1 MAFPCLMS
9 IQLSDHFTY
18 RKLSAFVMPTIAM
31 MVLTSVYTMVD
42 ALFISHY
49 VGDIALAA
57 VNFVFPVIMLLGG
70 LGFMFGTGGTAL
82 VAKTFGQGDKTQA
95 QRYFTQ
101 ITLLA
106 TLLGCAMA
114 GMGIL
119 FLPQVCLLL
128 GGTDTLIP
136 DAVLYGRV
144 MLAFLPCCILQ
155 CSFQSLLVAAEKPK
169 MAFWLSVA
177 GGVTNIALD
186 LLFIACLGW
195 GLAGAALATGLS
207 QAVAGLVPV
216 LYFSRP
222 NNSLLRFVRTR
233 LELRPMLQACSNGA
247 SELVTG
253 ISASFVGMLYN
264 YQLLQY
270 YGENGVAAYGVV
282 MYVAFLFSSI
292 IIGYDIG
299 SNPLFA
305 YNHGAENHTELRNL
319 FRKSLVLIS
328 GGGMILCVAAVSL
341 SYPLAYLFVG
351 YNGALTEL
359 AQYAFCVFSVYFVLH
374 GYNIFASGLFTA
386 LNNGLISALIAFS
399 RTFLFQSAAVI
410 LLPLLF
416 GATGIW
422 WSAAV
427 SEILALLVSVFFIL
441 RYRRQYGYL

>member
-1 MAFPCLMS
+1 MS

-18 RKLSAFVMPTIAM
+18 RKLAAFVLPTIAM

-49 VGDIALAA
+49 AGEIALAA

-82 VAKTFGQGDKTQA
+82 VAKTFGQGDSTRA
-95 QRYFTQ
+95 RRYFTQ

-106 TLLGCAMA
+106 ALIGCAMA
-114 GMGIL
+114 SLGIL
-119 FLPQVCLLL
+119 FLPEVCLLL
-128 GGTDTLIP
+128 GGTQDIIP
-136 DAVLYGRV
+136 DAVLYGRI
-144 MLAFLPCCILQ
+144 MLGFLPCCILQ
-155 CSFQSLLVAAEKPK
+155 CSFQALLVAAEKPK

-186 LLFIACLGW
+186 LLFVVVFDW
-195 GLAGAALATGLS
+195 GLAGAAWATGLS

-222 NNSLLRFVRTR
+222 NDSLLRFVRTG
-233 LELRPMLQACSNGA
+233 LDVRPMLQACSNGA

-253 ISASFVGMLYN
+253 VSASFVGMLYN

-282 MYVAFLFSSI
+282 MYVAFLFGSI
-292 IIGYDIG
+292 IFGYDMG

-305 YNHGAENHTELRNL
+305 YNHGAENHAELRNL
-319 FRKSLVLIS
+319 FRKSLALIT
-328 GGGMILCVAAVSL
+328 GGGGLLCVAALCL
-341 SYPLAYLFVG
+341 SYPMAYLFVG
-351 YNGALTEL
+351 YNAELTAL
-359 AQYAFCVFSVYFVLH
+359 AQYAFCVFAVYFALH

-386 LNNGLISALIAFS
+386 MNNGFISALIAFS
-399 RTFLFQSAAVI
+399 RTFLFQAAAVL

-416 GATGIW
+416 GAGGIW
-422 WSAAV
+422 WSAAAAEV
-427 SEILALLVSVFFIL
+427 LALFISVSLVL
-441 RYRRQYGYL
+441 RYRKRYGYL

>member
-1 MAFPCLMS
+1 MS

-18 RKLSAFVMPTIAM
+18 RKLAAFVLPTIAM

-49 VGDIALAA
+49 AGEIALAA

-82 VAKTFGQGDKTQA
+82 VAKTFGQGDGTQA
-95 QRYFTQ
+95 RRYFTQ

-106 TLLGCAMA
+106 ALIGCAMA
-114 GMGIL
+114 TLGIL
-119 FLPQVCLLL
+119 FLPEVCLLL
-128 GGTDTLIP
+128 GGTQDIIP
-136 DAVLYGRV
+136 DAVLYGRI
-144 MLAFLPCCILQ
+144 MLGFLPCCILQ
-155 CSFQSLLVAAEKPK
+155 CSFQALLVAAEKPK

-177 GGVTNIALD
+177 GGVTNIVLD
-186 LLFIACLGW
+186 LLFVVVFDW
-195 GLAGAALATGLS
+195 GLAGAAWATGLS

-222 NNSLLRFVRTR
+222 NDSLLRFVRTG
-233 LELRPMLQACSNGA
+233 LDVCPMLQACSNGA

-253 ISASFVGMLYN
+253 VSASFVGMLYN

-282 MYVAFLFSSI
+282 MYVAFLFGSI
-292 IIGYDIG
+292 IFGYDMG

-305 YNHGAENHTELRNL
+305 YNHGAENHAELRNL
-319 FRKSLVLIS
+319 FRKSLVLIT
-328 GGGMILCVAAVSL
+328 GGGGLLCVAALCL
-341 SYPLAYLFVG
+341 SYPMAYLFVG
-351 YNGALTEL
+351 YNAELTAL
-359 AQYAFCVFSVYFVLH
+359 AQYAFCVFAVYFALH

-386 LNNGLISALIAFS
+386 MNNGFISALIAFS
-399 RTFLFQSAAVI
+399 RTFLFQAAAVL

-416 GATGIW
+416 GAGGIW
-422 WSAAV
+422 WSAAAAEV
-427 SEILALLVSVFFIL
+427 LALFISVFLVL
-441 RYRRQYGYL
+441 RYRKRYGYL

>member
-1 MAFPCLMS
+1 MS

-18 RKLSAFVMPTIAM
+18 RKLAAFVLPTIAM

-49 VGDIALAA
+49 AGEIALAA

-82 VAKTFGQGDKTQA
+82 VAKTFGQGDSTQA
-95 QRYFTQ
+95 RRYFTQ

-106 TLLGCAMA
+106 ALIGCAMA
-114 GMGIL
+114 TLGIL
-119 FLPQVCLLL
+119 FLPEVCLLL
-128 GGTDTLIP
+128 GGTQDIIP
-136 DAVLYGRV
+136 DAVLYGRI
-144 MLAFLPCCILQ
+144 MLGFLPCCILQ
-155 CSFQSLLVAAEKPK
+155 CSFQALLVAAEKPK

-186 LLFIACLGW
+186 LLFVVVFDW
-195 GLAGAALATGLS
+195 GLAGAAWATGLS

-222 NNSLLRFVRTR
+222 NDSLLRFVRTG
-233 LELRPMLQACSNGA
+233 LDVRPMLQACSNGA

-253 ISASFVGMLYN
+253 VSASFVGMLYN

-282 MYVAFLFSSI
+282 MYVAFLFGSI
-292 IIGYDIG
+292 IFGYDMG

-305 YNHGAENHTELRNL
+305 YNHGAENHAELRNL
-319 FRKSLVLIS
+319 FCKSLVLIT
-328 GGGMILCVAAVSL
+328 GGGGLLCVAALCL
-341 SYPLAYLFVG
+341 SYPMAYLFVG
-351 YNGALTEL
+351 YNAELTAL
-359 AQYAFCVFSVYFVLH
+359 AQYAFCVFAVYFALH

-386 LNNGLISALIAFS
+386 MNNGFISALIAFS
-399 RTFLFQSAAVI
+399 RTFLFQAAAVL

-416 GATGIW
+416 GAGGIW
-422 WSAAV
+422 WSAAAAEV
-427 SEILALLVSVFFIL
+427 LALFISVFLVL
-441 RYRRQYGYL
+441 RYRKRYGYL

>member
-1 MAFPCLMS
+1 MN

-18 RKLSAFVMPTIAM
+18 RKLSAFVLPTIAM
-31 MVLTSVYTMVD
+31 MVLTSMYTMVD

-49 VGDIALAA
+49 AGEIALAA

-82 VAKTFGQGDKTQA
+82 VAKTFGQGDNQRA
-95 QRYFTQ
+95 RRYFTQ
-101 ITLLA
+101 ITILA
-106 TLLGCAMA
+106 ALLGAAMA
-114 GMGIL
+114 GIGIV
-119 FLPQVCLLL
+119 FLPQICLLL
-128 GGTDTLIP
+128 GGTDKLIP
-136 DAVLYGRV
+136 DAVLYGRI
-144 MLAFLPCCILQ
+144 MLSFLPCCILQ
-155 CSFQSLLVAAEKPK
+155 CSFQALVVAAEKPK

-186 LLFIACLGW
+186 LLFIVVFDW

-207 QAVAGLVPV
+207 QAVAGLFPV
-216 LYFSRP
+216 LYFFYP

-233 LELRPMLQACSNGA
+233 LEFRPMLQACCNGA
-247 SELVTG
+247 SELMTG

-282 MYVAFLFSSI
+282 MYVAFLFGSI
-292 IIGYDIG
+292 IFGYDMG

-305 YNHGAENHTELRNL
+305 FNHGAENHAELQNL
-319 FRKSLVLIS
+319 FRKSVVLIT
-328 GGGMILCVAAVSL
+328 GGGVFLAVAAISL
-341 SYPLAYLFVG
+341 SYPLAYVFVG
-351 YNGALTEL
+351 YSAELTEL
-359 AQYAFCVFSVYFVLH
+359 AQYAFCVFALYFALH

-386 LNNGLISALIAFS
+386 MNNGFISAVIAFS
-399 RTFLFQSAAVI
+399 RTFLFQSAAVL

-416 GATGIW
+416 GAAGIW

-427 SEILALLVSVFFIL
+427 AEVVTLFISILLIL
-441 RYRRQYGYL
+441 RYRRKYGYL

>member
-1 MAFPCLMS
+1 MS

-18 RKLSAFVMPTIAM
+18 RKLAAFVLPTIAM

-49 VGDIALAA
+49 AGEIALAA

-82 VAKTFGQGDKTQA
+82 VAKTFGQGDSTRA
-95 QRYFTQ
+95 RRYFTQ

-106 TLLGCAMA
+106 ALIGCAMA
-114 GMGIL
+114 TLGIL
-119 FLPQVCLLL
+119 FLPEVCLLL
-128 GGTDTLIP
+128 GGTQDIIP
-136 DAVLYGRV
+136 DAVLYGRI
-144 MLAFLPCCILQ
+144 MLGFLPCCILQ
-155 CSFQSLLVAAEKPK
+155 CSFQALLVAAEKPK

-177 GGVTNIALD
+177 GGVTNIVLD
-186 LLFIACLGW
+186 LLFVVVFDW
-195 GLAGAALATGLS
+195 GLAGAAWATGLS

-222 NNSLLRFVRTR
+222 NDSLLRFVRTG
-233 LELRPMLQACSNGA
+233 LDVRPMLQACSNGA

-253 ISASFVGMLYN
+253 VSASFVGMLYN

-282 MYVAFLFSSI
+282 MYVAFLFGSI
-292 IIGYDIG
+292 IFGYDMG

-305 YNHGAENHTELRNL
+305 YNHGAENHAELRNL
-319 FRKSLVLIS
+319 FRKSLVLIT
-328 GGGMILCVAAVSL
+328 GGGGLLCVAALCL
-341 SYPLAYLFVG
+341 SYPMAYLFVG
-351 YNGALTEL
+351 YNAELTAL
-359 AQYAFCVFSVYFVLH
+359 AQYAFCVFAVYFALH

-386 LNNGLISALIAFS
+386 MNNGFISALIAFS
-399 RTFLFQSAAVI
+399 RTFLFQAAAVL

-416 GATGIW
+416 GAGGIW
-422 WSAAV
+422 WSAAAAEV
-427 SEILALLVSVFFIL
+427 LALFISVFLVL
-441 RYRRQYGYL
+441 RYRKRYGYL

>member
-1 MAFPCLMS
+1 MS

-18 RKLSAFVMPTIAM
+18 RKLSAFVLPTIAM

-49 VGDIALAA
+49 VGEIALAA

-82 VAKTFGQGDKTQA
+82 VAKTFGQGDSSRA
-95 QRYFTQ
+95 RRYFTQ
-101 ITLLA
+101 IILLA
-106 TLLGCAMA
+106 SLVGCAMA

-119 FLPQVCLLL
+119 YLPQVCRLL
-128 GGTDTLIP
+128 GGTDALIP
-136 DAVLYGRV
+136 DAVIYGRI

-177 GGVTNIALD
+177 GGVTNIVLD
-186 LLFIACLGW
+186 LLFIVVLGW

-207 QAVAGLVPV
+207 QAMAGLIPV

-222 NNSLLRFVRTR
+222 NKSLLRFERTK
-233 LELRPMLQACSNGA
+233 LEFRPMLQACSNGA

-264 YQLLQY
+264 YRLLQY
-270 YGENGVAAYGVV
+270 YGEDGVAAYGVV
-282 MYVAFLFSSI
+282 MYVAFLFGSI
-292 IIGYDIG
+292 IFGYDMG

-305 YNHGAENHTELRNL
+305 YNHGAENHAELKNL
-319 FRKSLVLIS
+319 FRKSLVLLT
-328 GGGMILCVAAVSL
+328 GGGAILCVASVSL

-351 YNGALTEL
+351 YSADLTEL
-359 AQYAFCVFSVYFVLH
+359 ARYAFCVFSVYFALH
-374 GYNIFASGLFTA
+374 GYNIFAAGLFTA
-386 LNNGLISALIAFS
+386 MNNGFISAVIAFS
-399 RTFLFQSAAVI
+399 RTFLFQAAAVL

-416 GATGIW
+416 GADGIW
-422 WSAAV
+422 WSAAAAEVVTLFV
-427 SEILALLVSVFFIL
+427 STYLIL
-441 RYRRQYGYL
+441 RYRKRYGYL

>member
-1 MAFPCLMS
+1 MS

-18 RKLSAFVMPTIAM
+18 RKLSAFVLPTIAM

-49 VGDIALAA
+49 VGEIALAA

-82 VAKTFGQGDKTQA
+82 VAKTFGQGDSSRA
-95 QRYFTQ
+95 RRYFTQ
-101 ITLLA
+101 IILLA
-106 TLLGCAMA
+106 SLVGGAMA

-119 FLPQVCLLL
+119 YLPQVCRLL
-128 GGTDTLIP
+128 GGTDALIP
-136 DAVLYGRV
+136 DAVIYGRI

-177 GGVTNIALD
+177 GGVTNIVLD
-186 LLFIACLGW
+186 LLFIVVLGW

-207 QAVAGLVPV
+207 QAMAGLIPV

-222 NNSLLRFVRTR
+222 NKSLLRFERTK
-233 LELRPMLQACSNGA
+233 LEFRPMLQACSNGA

-264 YQLLQY
+264 YRLLQY
-270 YGENGVAAYGVV
+270 YGEDGVAAYGVV
-282 MYVAFLFSSI
+282 MYVAFLFGSI
-292 IIGYDIG
+292 IFGYDMG

-305 YNHGAENHTELRNL
+305 YNHGAENHAELQNL
-319 FRKSLVLIS
+319 FRKSLVLLT
-328 GGGMILCVAAVSL
+328 GGGGILCVASVSL

-351 YNGALTEL
+351 YSAALTEL
-359 AQYAFCVFSVYFVLH
+359 ARYAFCVFSVYFALH

-386 LNNGLISALIAFS
+386 MNNGFISAVIAFS
-399 RTFLFQSAAVI
+399 RTFLFQAAAVL

-416 GATGIW
+416 GADGIW
-422 WSAAV
+422 WSAAAAEVVTLFV
-427 SEILALLVSVFFIL
+427 STYLIL
-441 RYRRQYGYL
+441 RYRKRYGYL

>member
-1 MAFPCLMS
+1 MS

-18 RKLSAFVMPTIAM
+18 RKLAAFVLPTIAM

-49 VGDIALAA
+49 AGEIALAA

-82 VAKTFGQGDKTQA
+82 VAKTFGQGDSTQA
-95 QRYFTQ
+95 RRYFTQ

-106 TLLGCAMA
+106 ALIGCAMA
-114 GMGIL
+114 SLGIL
-119 FLPQVCLLL
+119 FLPEVCLLL
-128 GGTDTLIP
+128 GGTQDIIP
-136 DAVLYGRV
+136 DAVLYGRI
-144 MLAFLPCCILQ
+144 MLGFLPCCILQ
-155 CSFQSLLVAAEKPK
+155 CSFQALLVAAEKPK

-186 LLFIACLGW
+186 LLFVVVFDW
-195 GLAGAALATGLS
+195 GLAGAAWATGLS

-222 NNSLLRFVRTR
+222 NDSLLRFVRTG
-233 LELRPMLQACSNGA
+233 LDVRPMLQACSNGA

-253 ISASFVGMLYN
+253 VSASFVGMLYN

-282 MYVAFLFSSI
+282 MYVAFLFGSI
-292 IIGYDIG
+292 IFGYDMG

-305 YNHGAENHTELRNL
+305 YNHGAENHAELRNL
-319 FRKSLVLIS
+319 FRKSLVLIT
-328 GGGMILCVAAVSL
+328 GGGGLLCVAALCL
-341 SYPLAYLFVG
+341 SYPMAYLFVG
-351 YNGALTEL
+351 YNAELTAL
-359 AQYAFCVFSVYFVLH
+359 AQYAFCVFAVYFALH

-386 LNNGLISALIAFS
+386 MNNGFISALIAFS
-399 RTFLFQSAAVI
+399 RTFLFQAAAVL

-416 GATGIW
+416 GAGGIW
-422 WSAAV
+422 WSAAAAEV
-427 SEILALLVSVFFIL
+427 LALFISVFLVL
-441 RYRRQYGYL
+441 RYRKRYGYL

>member
-1 MAFPCLMS
+1 MS

-18 RKLSAFVMPTIAM
+18 RKLAAFVLPTIAM

-49 VGDIALAA
+49 AGEIALAA

-70 LGFMFGTGGTAL
+70 LGFTFGTGGTAL
-82 VAKTFGQGDKTQA
+82 VAKTFGQGDSTQA
-95 QRYFTQ
+95 RRYFTQ

-106 TLLGCAMA
+106 ALIGCAMA
-114 GMGIL
+114 TLGIL
-119 FLPQVCLLL
+119 FLPEVCLLL
-128 GGTDTLIP
+128 GGTQDIIP
-136 DAVLYGRV
+136 DAVLYGRI
-144 MLAFLPCCILQ
+144 MLGFLPCCILQ

-186 LLFIACLGW
+186 LLFVVVFDW
-195 GLAGAALATGLS
+195 GLAGAAWATGLS

-222 NNSLLRFVRTR
+222 NDSLLRFVRTG
-233 LELRPMLQACSNGA
+233 LDVRPMLQACSNGA

-253 ISASFVGMLYN
+253 VSASFVGMLYN

-282 MYVAFLFSSI
+282 MYVAFLFGSI
-292 IIGYDIG
+292 IFGYDMG

-305 YNHGAENHTELRNL
+305 YNHGAENHAELRNL
-319 FRKSLVLIS
+319 FRKSLVLIT
-328 GGGMILCVAAVSL
+328 GGGGLLCVAALCL
-341 SYPLAYLFVG
+341 SYPMAYLFVG
-351 YNGALTEL
+351 YNAELTAL
-359 AQYAFCVFSVYFVLH
+359 AQYAFCVFAVYFALH

-386 LNNGLISALIAFS
+386 MNNGFISALIAFS
-399 RTFLFQSAAVI
+399 RTFLFQAAAVL

-416 GATGIW
+416 GAGGIW
-422 WSAAV
+422 WSAAAAEV
-427 SEILALLVSVFFIL
+427 LALFISVFLVL
-441 RYRRQYGYL
+441 RYRKRYGYL

>member
-1 MAFPCLMS
+1 MS

-18 RKLSAFVMPTIAM
+18 RKLSAFVLPTIAM

-82 VAKTFGQGDKTQA
+82 VAKTFGEGDRTRA
-95 QRYFTQ
+95 REYFTQ
-101 ITLLA
+101 ITILA
-106 TLLGCAMA
+106 ALLGCTMA
-114 GMGIL
+114 GLGIL
-119 FLPQVCLLL
+119 FLPQVCQLL
-128 GGTDTLIP
+128 GGTDMLIP
-136 DAVLYGRV
+136 DAVLYGRI

-155 CSFQSLLVAAEKPK
+155 CSFQSLLVAAEKPN

-177 GGVTNIALD
+177 GGGANIALD
-186 LLFIACLGW
+186 VLFIVVLEW

-207 QAVAGLVPV
+207 QAVAGLIPV
-216 LYFSRP
+216 LYFSRR
-222 NNSLLRFVRTR
+222 NNSLLRFVRTQM
-233 LELRPMLQACSNGA
+233 EIRPMMQACSNGA

-292 IIGYDIG
+292 IFGYDMG

-305 YNHGAENHTELRNL
+305 YNHGANNHAELQNL

-328 GGGMILCVAAVSL
+328 GGGLVLCIAAISC

-351 YNGALTEL
+351 YNATLTEL
-359 AQYAFCVFSVYFVLH
+359 AQYAFCVFSVYFALH

-386 LNNGLISALIAFS
+386 MNNGFISAVIAFS
-399 RTFLFQSAAVI
+399 RTFLFQSAAVL
-410 LLPLLF
+410 LLPLVF
-416 GATGIW
+416 GAGGIW
-422 WSAAV
+422 WSAAIA
-427 SEILALLVSVFFIL
+427 EMMALFISVVLVL
-441 RYRRQYGYL
+441 RYRRQYGYV

>member
-1 MAFPCLMS
+1 MS

-18 RKLSAFVMPTIAM
+18 RKLAAFVLPTIAM

-49 VGDIALAA
+49 AGEIALAA

-82 VAKTFGQGDKTQA
+82 VAKTFGQGDSTQA
-95 QRYFTQ
+95 RCYFTQ

-106 TLLGCAMA
+106 ALIGCAMA
-114 GMGIL
+114 TLGIL
-119 FLPQVCLLL
+119 FLPEVCLLL
-128 GGTDTLIP
+128 GGTQDIIP
-136 DAVLYGRV
+136 DAVLYGRI
-144 MLAFLPCCILQ
+144 MLGFLPCCILQ

-186 LLFIACLGW
+186 LLFVAVFDW
-195 GLAGAALATGLS
+195 GLAGAAWATGLS

-222 NNSLLRFVRTR
+222 NDSLLRFVRTG
-233 LELRPMLQACSNGA
+233 LDVRPMLQACSNGA

-253 ISASFVGMLYN
+253 VSASFVGMLYN

-282 MYVAFLFSSI
+282 MYVAFLFGSI
-292 IIGYDIG
+292 IFGYDMG

-305 YNHGAENHTELRNL
+305 YNHGAENHAELRNL
-319 FRKSLVLIS
+319 FRKSLVLIT
-328 GGGMILCVAAVSL
+328 GGGGLLCVAALCL
-341 SYPLAYLFVG
+341 SYPMAYLFVG
-351 YNGALTEL
+351 YNAELTAL
-359 AQYAFCVFSVYFVLH
+359 AQYAFCVFAVYFALH

-386 LNNGLISALIAFS
+386 MNNGFISALIAFS
-399 RTFLFQSAAVI
+399 RTFLFQAAAVL

-416 GATGIW
+416 GAGGIW
-422 WSAAV
+422 WSAAAAEV
-427 SEILALLVSVFFIL
+427 LALFISVFLVL
-441 RYRRQYGYL
+441 RYRKRYGYL

>member
-1 MAFPCLMS
+1 MS

-18 RKLSAFVMPTIAM
+18 RKLAAFVLPTIAM

-49 VGDIALAA
+49 AGEIALAA
-57 VNFVFPVIMLLGG
+57 VNFVFPIIMLLGG

-82 VAKTFGQGDKTQA
+82 VAKTFGQGDSTQA
-95 QRYFTQ
+95 RRYFTQ

-106 TLLGCAMA
+106 ALIGCAMA
-114 GMGIL
+114 TLGIL
-119 FLPQVCLLL
+119 FLPEVCLLL
-128 GGTDTLIP
+128 GGTQDIIP
-136 DAVLYGRV
+136 DAVLYGRI
-144 MLAFLPCCILQ
+144 MLGFLPCCILQ
-155 CSFQSLLVAAEKPK
+155 CSFQALLVAAEKPK

-186 LLFIACLGW
+186 LLFIVVFDW
-195 GLAGAALATGLS
+195 GLAGAAWATGLS

-222 NNSLLRFVRTR
+222 NDSLLRFVRTG
-233 LELRPMLQACSNGA
+233 LDVRPMLQACSNGA

-253 ISASFVGMLYN
+253 VSASFVGMLYN

-282 MYVAFLFSSI
+282 MYVAFLFGSI
-292 IIGYDIG
+292 IFGYDMG

-305 YNHGAENHTELRNL
+305 YNHGAENHAELRNL
-319 FRKSLVLIS
+319 FRKSLVLIT
-328 GGGMILCVAAVSL
+328 GGGGLLCVAALCL
-341 SYPLAYLFVG
+341 SYPMAYLFVG
-351 YNGALTEL
+351 YNAELTAL
-359 AQYAFCVFSVYFVLH
+359 AQYAFCVFAVYFALH

-386 LNNGLISALIAFS
+386 MNNGFISALIAFS
-399 RTFLFQSAAVI
+399 RTFLFQAAAVL

-416 GATGIW
+416 GAGGIW
-422 WSAAV
+422 WSAAAAEV
-427 SEILALLVSVFFIL
+427 LALFISVFLVL
-441 RYRRQYGYL
+441 RYRKRYGYL

>member
-1 MAFPCLMS
+1 MS

-18 RKLSAFVMPTIAM
+18 RKLAAFVLPTIAM

-49 VGDIALAA
+49 AGEIALAA

-82 VAKTFGQGDKTQA
+82 VAKTFGQGDSTQA
-95 QRYFTQ
+95 RRYFTQ

-106 TLLGCAMA
+106 ALIGCAMA
-114 GMGIL
+114 TLGIL
-119 FLPQVCLLL
+119 FLPEVCLLL
-128 GGTDTLIP
+128 GGTQDIIP
-136 DAVLYGRV
+136 DAVLYGRI
-144 MLAFLPCCILQ
+144 MLGFLPCCILQ
-155 CSFQSLLVAAEKPK
+155 CSFQALLVAAEKPK

-186 LLFIACLGW
+186 LLFVVVFDW
-195 GLAGAALATGLS
+195 GLAGAAWATGLS

-222 NNSLLRFVRTR
+222 NDSLLRFVRTG
-233 LELRPMLQACSNGA
+233 LDVRPMLQACSNGA

-253 ISASFVGMLYN
+253 VSASFVGMLYN

-282 MYVAFLFSSI
+282 MYVAFLFGSI
-292 IIGYDIG
+292 IFGYDMG

-305 YNHGAENHTELRNL
+305 YNHGAENHAELRNL
-319 FRKSLVLIS
+319 FRKSLVLIT
-328 GGGMILCVAAVSL
+328 GGGGLLCVAALCL
-341 SYPLAYLFVG
+341 SYPMAYLFVG
-351 YNGALTEL
+351 YNAELTAL
-359 AQYAFCVFSVYFVLH
+359 AQYAFCVFAVYFALH

-386 LNNGLISALIAFS
+386 MNNGFISALIAFS
-399 RTFLFQSAAVI
+399 RTFLFQAAAVL

-416 GATGIW
+416 GAGGIW
-422 WSAAV
+422 WSAAAAEV
-427 SEILALLVSVFFIL
+427 LALFISVVLVL
-441 RYRRQYGYL
+441 RYRKRYGYL

>member
-1 MAFPCLMS
+1 MS

-18 RKLSAFVMPTIAM
+18 RKLAAFVLPTIAM

-49 VGDIALAA
+49 AGEIALAA

-82 VAKTFGQGDKTQA
+82 VAKTFGQGDSTQA
-95 QRYFTQ
+95 RRYFTQ

-106 TLLGCAMA
+106 ALIGCAMA
-114 GMGIL
+114 TLGIL
-119 FLPQVCLLL
+119 FLPEVCLLL
-128 GGTDTLIP
+128 GGTQDIIP
-136 DAVLYGRV
+136 DAVLYGRI
-144 MLAFLPCCILQ
+144 MLGFLPCCILQ

-186 LLFIACLGW
+186 LLFVVVFDW
-195 GLAGAALATGLS
+195 GLAGAAWATGLS

-222 NNSLLRFVRTR
+222 NDSLLRFVCTG
-233 LELRPMLQACSNGA
+233 LDVRPMLQACSNGA

-253 ISASFVGMLYN
+253 VSASFVGMLYN

-282 MYVAFLFSSI
+282 MYVAFLFGSI
-292 IIGYDIG
+292 IFGYDMG

-305 YNHGAENHTELRNL
+305 YNHGAENHAELRNL
-319 FRKSLVLIS
+319 FCKSLVLIT
-328 GGGMILCVAAVSL
+328 GGGGLLCVAALCL
-341 SYPLAYLFVG
+341 SYPMAYLFVG
-351 YNGALTEL
+351 YNAELTAL
-359 AQYAFCVFSVYFVLH
+359 AQYAFCVFAVYFALH

-386 LNNGLISALIAFS
+386 MNNGFISALIAFS
-399 RTFLFQSAAVI
+399 RTFLFQAAAVL

-416 GATGIW
+416 GAGGIW
-422 WSAAV
+422 WSAAAAEV
-427 SEILALLVSVFFIL
+427 LALFISVFLVL
-441 RYRRQYGYL
+441 RYRKRYGYL

>member
-1 MAFPCLMS
+1 MS

-18 RKLSAFVMPTIAM
+18 RKLAAFVLPTIAM

-49 VGDIALAA
+49 AGEIALAA

-82 VAKTFGQGDKTQA
+82 VAKTFGQGDGTQA
-95 QRYFTQ
+95 RRYFTQ

-106 TLLGCAMA
+106 ALIGCAMA
-114 GMGIL
+114 TLGIL
-119 FLPQVCLLL
+119 FLPEVCLLL
-128 GGTDTLIP
+128 GGTQDIIP
-136 DAVLYGRV
+136 DAVLYGRI
-144 MLAFLPCCILQ
+144 MLGFLPYCILQ
-155 CSFQSLLVAAEKPK
+155 CSFQALLVAAEKPK

-186 LLFIACLGW
+186 LLFVVVFDW
-195 GLAGAALATGLS
+195 GLAGAAWATGLS

-222 NNSLLRFVRTR
+222 NDSLLRFVRTG
-233 LELRPMLQACSNGA
+233 LDVRPMLQACSNGA

-253 ISASFVGMLYN
+253 VSASFVGMLYN

-282 MYVAFLFSSI
+282 MYVAFLFGSI
-292 IIGYDIG
+292 IFGYDMG

-305 YNHGAENHTELRNL
+305 YNHGAENHAELRNL
-319 FRKSLVLIS
+319 FRKSLVLITV
-328 GGGMILCVAAVSL
+328 GGGLLCVAALCL
-341 SYPLAYLFVG
+341 SYPMAYLFVG
-351 YNGALTEL
+351 YNAELTAL
-359 AQYAFCVFSVYFVLH
+359 AQYAFCVFAVYFALH

-386 LNNGLISALIAFS
+386 MNNGFISALIAFS
-399 RTFLFQSAAVI
+399 RTFLFQAAAVL

-416 GATGIW
+416 GAGGIW
-422 WSAAV
+422 WSAAAAEV
-427 SEILALLVSVFFIL
+427 LALFISVFLVL
-441 RYRRQYGYL
+441 RYRKRYGYL

>member
-1 MAFPCLMS
+1 MS

-18 RKLSAFVMPTIAM
+18 RKLAAFVLPTIAM

-49 VGDIALAA
+49 AGEIALAA

-82 VAKTFGQGDKTQA
+82 VAKTFGQGDSTQA
-95 QRYFTQ
+95 RRYFTQ

-106 TLLGCAMA
+106 ALIGCAMA
-114 GMGIL
+114 TLGIL
-119 FLPQVCLLL
+119 FLPEVCLLL
-128 GGTDTLIP
+128 GGTQDIIP
-136 DAVLYGRV
+136 DAVLYGRI
-144 MLAFLPCCILQ
+144 MLGFLPCCILQ
-155 CSFQSLLVAAEKPK
+155 CSFQALLVAAEKPK

-186 LLFIACLGW
+186 LLFVVVFDW
-195 GLAGAALATGLS
+195 GLAGAAWATGLS

-222 NNSLLRFVRTR
+222 NDSLLRFVRTG
-233 LELRPMLQACSNGA
+233 LDVRPMLQACSNGA

-253 ISASFVGMLYN
+253 VSASFVGMLYN

-282 MYVAFLFSSI
+282 MYVAFLFGSI
-292 IIGYDIG
+292 IFGYDMG

-305 YNHGAENHTELRNL
+305 YNHGAENHAELRNL
-319 FRKSLVLIS
+319 FRKSLVLIT
-328 GGGMILCVAAVSL
+328 GGGGLLCVAALCL
-341 SYPLAYLFVG
+341 SYPMAYLFVG
-351 YNGALTEL
+351 YNAELTAL
-359 AQYAFCVFSVYFVLH
+359 AQYAFCVFAVYFALH

-386 LNNGLISALIAFS
+386 MNNGFISALIAFS
-399 RTFLFQSAAVI
+399 RTFLFQAAAVL

-416 GATGIW
+416 GAGGIW
-422 WSAAV
+422 WSAAAA
-427 SEILALLVSVFFIL
+427 EILALFISVYLVL
-441 RYRRQYGYL
+441 RYRKRYGYL

>member
-1 MAFPCLMS
+1 MS

-18 RKLSAFVMPTIAM
+18 RKLTAFVLPTIAM

-49 VGDIALAA
+49 AGEIALAA

-82 VAKTFGQGDKTQA
+82 VAKTFGQGDSTQA
-95 QRYFTQ
+95 RRYFTQ

-106 TLLGCAMA
+106 ALIGCAMA
-114 GMGIL
+114 TLGIL
-119 FLPQVCLLL
+119 FLPEVCLLL
-128 GGTDTLIP
+128 GGTQDIIP
-136 DAVLYGRV
+136 DAVLYGRI
-144 MLAFLPCCILQ
+144 MLGFLPCCILQ
-155 CSFQSLLVAAEKPK
+155 CSFQALLVAAEKPK

-186 LLFIACLGW
+186 LLFVVVFDW
-195 GLAGAALATGLS
+195 GLAGAAWATGLS
-207 QAVAGLVPV
+207 QVVAGLVPV

-222 NNSLLRFVRTR
+222 NDSLLRFVRTG
-233 LELRPMLQACSNGA
+233 LDVRPMLQACSNGA

-253 ISASFVGMLYN
+253 VSASFVGMLYN

-282 MYVAFLFSSI
+282 MYVAFLFGSI
-292 IIGYDIG
+292 IFGYDMG

-305 YNHGAENHTELRNL
+305 YNHGAENHAELRNL
-319 FRKSLVLIS
+319 FRKSLVLIT
-328 GGGMILCVAAVSL
+328 GGGGLLCVAALCL
-341 SYPLAYLFVG
+341 SYPMAYLFVG
-351 YNGALTEL
+351 YNAELTAL
-359 AQYAFCVFSVYFVLH
+359 AQYAFCVFAVYFALH

-386 LNNGLISALIAFS
+386 MNNGFISALIAFS
-399 RTFLFQSAAVI
+399 RTFLFQAAAVL

-416 GATGIW
+416 GAGGIW
-422 WSAAV
+422 WSAAAAEV
-427 SEILALLVSVFFIL
+427 LALFISVFLVL
-441 RYRRQYGYL
+441 RYRKRYGYI

>member
-1 MAFPCLMS
+1 MS

-18 RKLSAFVMPTIAM
+18 RKLSAFVLPTIAM

-49 VGDIALAA
+49 VGEIALAA

-82 VAKTFGQGDKTQA
+82 VAKTFGQGDSPRAK
-95 QRYFTQ
+95 RYFTQ
-101 ITLLA
+101 IILLA
-106 TLLGCAMA
+106 WLMGCAMA
-114 GMGIL
+114 GPGIV
-119 FLPQVCLLL
+119 FLPEVCHIL
-128 GGTDTLIP
+128 GGTDELIP
-136 DAVLYGRV
+136 DAVLYGRI
-144 MLAFLPCCILQ
+144 MLGFLPCCILQ
-155 CSFQSLLVAAEKPK
+155 CSFQALVVAAEKPK

-177 GGVTNIALD
+177 GGVTNIVLD
-186 LLFIACLGW
+186 FLFIGVFGW

-216 LYFSRP
+216 VYFCLP
-222 NNSLLRFVRTR
+222 NNSLLRFARTK
-233 LELRPMLQACSNGA
+233 LEFRPMIQACSNGA

-253 ISASFVGMLYN
+253 ISAAFIGMLYN

-270 YGENGVAAYGVV
+270 YGEHGVAAYGVV

-292 IIGYDIG
+292 IFGYDMG

-305 YNHGAENHTELRNL
+305 YNHGAENHAELQNL

-328 GGGMILCVAAVSL
+328 GGGFILCVAAITL

-351 YNGALTEL
+351 YNTALTKL
-359 AQYAFCVFSVYFVLH
+359 AQYAFCVFSVYFLLH

-386 LNNGLISALIAFS
+386 MNNGFISAVIAFS
-399 RTFLFQSAAVI
+399 RTFLFQAAAVL

-416 GATGIW
+416 GADGVW

-427 SEILALLVSVFFIL
+427 SEVMALVVSIVLVL
-441 RYRRQYGYL
+441 RYRKQYGYL

>member
-1 MAFPCLMS
+1 MSS
-9 IQLSDHFTY
+9 IQ
-18 RKLSAFVMPTIAM
+18 
-31 MVLTSVYTMVD
+31 
-42 ALFISHY
+42 
-49 VGDIALAA
+49 
-57 VNFVFPVIMLLGG
+57 
-70 LGFMFGTGGTAL
+70 
-82 VAKTFGQGDKTQA
+82 
-95 QRYFTQ
+95 YFH
-101 ITLLA
+101 
-106 TLLGCAMA
+106 
-114 GMGIL
+114 
-119 FLPQVCLLL
+119 
-128 GGTDTLIP
+128 
-136 DAVLYGRV
+136 
-144 MLAFLPCCILQ
+144 LQ
-155 CSFQSLLVAAEKPK
+155 YNLQ
-169 MAFWLSVA
+169 
-177 GGVTNIALD
+177 
-186 LLFIACLGW
+186 
-195 GLAGAALATGLS
+195 
-207 QAVAGLVPV
+207 
-216 LYFSRP
+216 
-222 NNSLLRFVRTR
+222 LLR
-233 LELRPMLQACSNGA
+233 LA
-247 SELVTG
+247 
-253 ISASFVGMLYN
+253 
-264 YQLLQY
+264 
-270 YGENGVAAYGVV
+270 GENGVAAYGVV

-351 YNGALTEL
+351 YNAALTEL

-427 SEILALLVSVFFIL
+427 SEILALLVSAFFIL

>member
-1 MAFPCLMS
+1 MS

-18 RKLSAFVMPTIAM
+18 RKLAAFVLPTIAM

-49 VGDIALAA
+49 AGEIALAA

-82 VAKTFGQGDKTQA
+82 VAKTFGQGDGTQA
-95 QRYFTQ
+95 RRYFTQ

-106 TLLGCAMA
+106 ALIGGAMA
-114 GMGIL
+114 TLGIL
-119 FLPQVCLLL
+119 FLPEVCLLL
-128 GGTDTLIP
+128 GGTQDIIP
-136 DAVLYGRV
+136 DAVLYGRI
-144 MLAFLPCCILQ
+144 MLGFLPCCILQ
-155 CSFQSLLVAAEKPK
+155 CSFQALLVAAEKPK

-186 LLFIACLGW
+186 LLFVVVFDW
-195 GLAGAALATGLS
+195 GLAGAAWATGLS

-222 NNSLLRFVRTR
+222 NDSLLRFVRTG
-233 LELRPMLQACSNGA
+233 LDVRPMLQACSNGA

-253 ISASFVGMLYN
+253 VSASFVGMLYN

-282 MYVAFLFSSI
+282 MYVAFLFGSI
-292 IIGYDIG
+292 IFGYDMG

-305 YNHGAENHTELRNL
+305 YNHGAENHAELRNL
-319 FRKSLVLIS
+319 FRKSLVLIT
-328 GGGMILCVAAVSL
+328 GGGGLLCVAALCL
-341 SYPLAYLFVG
+341 SYPMAYLFVG
-351 YNGALTEL
+351 YNAELTAL
-359 AQYAFCVFSVYFVLH
+359 AQYAFCVFAVYFALH

-386 LNNGLISALIAFS
+386 MNNGFISALIAFS
-399 RTFLFQSAAVI
+399 RTFLFQAAAVL

-416 GATGIW
+416 GAGGIW
-422 WSAAV
+422 WSAAAAEV
-427 SEILALLVSVFFIL
+427 LALFISVFLVL
-441 RYRRQYGYL
+441 RYRKRYGYL

>member
-1 MAFPCLMS
+1 MS

-18 RKLSAFVMPTIAM
+18 RKLAAFVLPTIAM

-49 VGDIALAA
+49 AGEIALAA

-82 VAKTFGQGDKTQA
+82 VAKTFGQGDSTQA
-95 QRYFTQ
+95 RRYFTQ

-106 TLLGCAMA
+106 ALIGCAMA
-114 GMGIL
+114 TLGIL
-119 FLPQVCLLL
+119 FLPEVCLLL
-128 GGTDTLIP
+128 GGTQDIIP
-136 DAVLYGRV
+136 DAVLYGRI
-144 MLAFLPCCILQ
+144 MLGFLPCCILQ
-155 CSFQSLLVAAEKPK
+155 CSFQALLVAAEKPK

-186 LLFIACLGW
+186 LLFIVVFDW
-195 GLAGAALATGLS
+195 GLAGAAWATGLS

-222 NNSLLRFVRTR
+222 NDSLLRFVRTG
-233 LELRPMLQACSNGA
+233 LDVRPMLQACSNGA

-253 ISASFVGMLYN
+253 VSASFVGMLYN

-282 MYVAFLFSSI
+282 MYVAFLFGSI
-292 IIGYDIG
+292 IFGYDMG

-305 YNHGAENHTELRNL
+305 YNHGAENHAELRNL
-319 FRKSLVLIS
+319 FRKSLVLIT
-328 GGGMILCVAAVSL
+328 GGGGLLCVAALGL
-341 SYPLAYLFVG
+341 SYPMAYLFVG
-351 YNGALTEL
+351 YNAELTAL
-359 AQYAFCVFSVYFVLH
+359 AQYAFCVFAVYFALH

-386 LNNGLISALIAFS
+386 MNNGFISALIAFS
-399 RTFLFQSAAVI
+399 RTFLFQAAAVL

-416 GATGIW
+416 GAGGIW
-422 WSAAV
+422 WSAAAA
-427 SEILALLVSVFFIL
+427 EILALFISVYLVL
-441 RYRRQYGYL
+441 RYRKRYGYL

>member
-1 MAFPCLMS
+1 MS

-18 RKLSAFVMPTIAM
+18 RKLAAFVLPTIAM

-49 VGDIALAA
+49 AGEIALAA

-82 VAKTFGQGDKTQA
+82 VAKTFGQGDSTQA
-95 QRYFTQ
+95 RRYFTQ

-106 TLLGCAMA
+106 ALIGCAMA
-114 GMGIL
+114 TLGIL
-119 FLPQVCLLL
+119 FLPEVCLLL
-128 GGTDTLIP
+128 GGTQDIIP
-136 DAVLYGRV
+136 DAVLYGRI
-144 MLAFLPCCILQ
+144 MLGFLPCCILQ
-155 CSFQSLLVAAEKPK
+155 CSFQALLVAAEKPK

-186 LLFIACLGW
+186 LLFVVVFDW
-195 GLAGAALATGLS
+195 GLAGAAWATGLS

-222 NNSLLRFVRTR
+222 NDSLLRFVRTG
-233 LELRPMLQACSNGA
+233 LDVRPMLQACSNGA

-253 ISASFVGMLYN
+253 VSASFVGMLYN

-282 MYVAFLFSSI
+282 MYVAFLFGSI
-292 IIGYDIG
+292 IFGYDMG

-305 YNHGAENHTELRNL
+305 YNHGAENHAELRNL
-319 FRKSLVLIS
+319 FCKSLVLIT
-328 GGGMILCVAAVSL
+328 GGGGLLCVAALCL
-341 SYPLAYLFVG
+341 SYPMAYLFVG
-351 YNGALTEL
+351 YNAELTAL
-359 AQYAFCVFSVYFVLH
+359 AQYAFCVFAVYFALH

-386 LNNGLISALIAFS
+386 MNNGFISALIAFS
-399 RTFLFQSAAVI
+399 RTFLFQAAAVL

-416 GATGIW
+416 GAGGIW

-427 SEILALLVSVFFIL
+427 AEVCALIFAVYFVL
-441 RYRRQYGYL
+441 RYRRRYGYM

>member
-1 MAFPCLMS
+1 MS

-18 RKLSAFVMPTIAM
+18 GKLSSFVLPTIAM

-49 VGDIALAA
+49 VGEIALAA

-82 VAKTFGQGDKTQA
+82 VAKTFGQGDSSRA
-95 QRYFTQ
+95 RRYFTQ
-101 ITLLA
+101 IILLA
-106 TLLGCAMA
+106 SLVGCAMA
-114 GMGIL
+114 GIGIL
-119 FLPQVCLLL
+119 YLPQVCLLL
-128 GGTDTLIP
+128 GGTEALIP
-136 DAVLYGRV
+136 DAVLYGRI

-177 GGVTNIALD
+177 GGVTNIVLD
-186 LLFIACLGW
+186 LLFIVVLGW

-207 QAVAGLVPV
+207 QAMAGLIPV

-222 NNSLLRFVRTR
+222 NKSLLRFERTK
-233 LELRPMLQACSNGA
+233 LEFRPMLQACSNGA

-264 YQLLQY
+264 YRLLQY
-270 YGENGVAAYGVV
+270 YGEDGVAAYGVV
-282 MYVAFLFSSI
+282 MYVAFLFGSI
-292 IIGYDIG
+292 IFGYDMG

-305 YNHGAENHTELRNL
+305 YNHGAENHAELQNL
-319 FRKSLVLIS
+319 FRKSLVLLT
-328 GGGMILCVAAVSL
+328 GGGAILCVASVSL

-351 YNGALTEL
+351 YSADLTEL
-359 AQYAFCVFSVYFVLH
+359 ARYAFCVFSVYFALH

-386 LNNGLISALIAFS
+386 MNNGFISAIIAFS
-399 RTFLFQSAAVI
+399 RTFLFQATAVL

-416 GATGIW
+416 GAEGIW
-422 WSAAV
+422 WSAATAEVVTLFV
-427 SEILALLVSVFFIL
+427 STYLIL
-441 RYRRQYGYL
+441 RYRKRYGYL

>member
-1 MAFPCLMS
+1 MS

-18 RKLSAFVMPTIAM
+18 RKLAAFVLPTIAM

-49 VGDIALAA
+49 AGEIALAA

-82 VAKTFGQGDKTQA
+82 VAKTFGQGDGTQA
-95 QRYFTQ
+95 RRYFTQ

-106 TLLGCAMA
+106 ALIGCAMA
-114 GMGIL
+114 TLGIL
-119 FLPQVCLLL
+119 FLPEVCLLL
-128 GGTDTLIP
+128 GGTQDIIP
-136 DAVLYGRV
+136 DAVLYGRI
-144 MLAFLPCCILQ
+144 MLGFLPCCILQ
-155 CSFQSLLVAAEKPK
+155 CSFQALLVAAEKPK

-186 LLFIACLGW
+186 LLFVVVFDW
-195 GLAGAALATGLS
+195 GLAGAAWATGLS

-222 NNSLLRFVRTR
+222 NDSLLRFVRTG
-233 LELRPMLQACSNGA
+233 LDVRPMLQACSNGA

-253 ISASFVGMLYN
+253 VSASFVGMLYN

-282 MYVAFLFSSI
+282 MYVAFLFGSI
-292 IIGYDIG
+292 IFGYDMG

-305 YNHGAENHTELRNL
+305 YNHGAENHAELRNL
-319 FRKSLVLIS
+319 FRKSLVLIT
-328 GGGMILCVAAVSL
+328 GGGGLLCVAALCL
-341 SYPLAYLFVG
+341 SYPMAYLFVG
-351 YNGALTEL
+351 YNAELTAL
-359 AQYAFCVFSVYFVLH
+359 AQYAFCVFAVYFALH

-386 LNNGLISALIAFS
+386 MNNGFISALIAFS
-399 RTFLFQSAAVI
+399 RTFLFQAAAVL

-416 GATGIW
+416 GAGGIW
-422 WSAAV
+422 WSAAAA
-427 SEILALLVSVFFIL
+427 EILALFISVYLVL
-441 RYRRQYGYL
+441 RYRKQYGYL

>member
-1 MAFPCLMS
+1 MS

-18 RKLSAFVMPTIAM
+18 RKLAAFVLPTIAM

-49 VGDIALAA
+49 AGEIALAA

-82 VAKTFGQGDKTQA
+82 VAKTFGQGDSTQA
-95 QRYFTQ
+95 RRYFTQ

-106 TLLGCAMA
+106 ALIGCAMA
-114 GMGIL
+114 TLGIL
-119 FLPQVCLLL
+119 FLPEVCLLL
-128 GGTDTLIP
+128 GGTQDLIP
-136 DAVLYGRV
+136 DAVLYGRI
-144 MLAFLPCCILQ
+144 MLGFLPCCILQ

-186 LLFIACLGW
+186 LLFVVVFDW
-195 GLAGAALATGLS
+195 GLAGAAWATGLS

-222 NNSLLRFVRTR
+222 NDSLLRFVRTG
-233 LELRPMLQACSNGA
+233 LDVRPMLQACSNGA

-253 ISASFVGMLYN
+253 VSASFVGMLYN

-282 MYVAFLFSSI
+282 MYVAFLFGSI
-292 IIGYDIG
+292 IFGYDMG

-305 YNHGAENHTELRNL
+305 YNHGAENHAELRNL
-319 FRKSLVLIS
+319 FRKSLVLIT
-328 GGGMILCVAAVSL
+328 GGGGLLCVAALCL
-341 SYPLAYLFVG
+341 SYPMAYLFVG
-351 YNGALTEL
+351 YNAELTAL
-359 AQYAFCVFSVYFVLH
+359 AQYAFCVFAVYFALH

-386 LNNGLISALIAFS
+386 MNNGFISALIAFS
-399 RTFLFQSAAVI
+399 RTFLFQAAAVL

-416 GATGIW
+416 GAGGIW
-422 WSAAV
+422 WSAAAAEV
-427 SEILALLVSVFFIL
+427 LALFISVFLVL
-441 RYRRQYGYL
+441 RYRKRYGYL

>member
-1 MAFPCLMS
+1 MS

-18 RKLSAFVMPTIAM
+18 RKLAAFVLPTIAM

-49 VGDIALAA
+49 AGEIALAA

-82 VAKTFGQGDKTQA
+82 VAKTFGQGDSTQA
-95 QRYFTQ
+95 RRYFTQ

-106 TLLGCAMA
+106 ALIGWAMA
-114 GMGIL
+114 TLGIL
-119 FLPQVCLLL
+119 FLPEVCLLL
-128 GGTDTLIP
+128 GGTQDIIP
-136 DAVLYGRV
+136 DAVLYGRI
-144 MLAFLPCCILQ
+144 MLGFLPCCILQ
-155 CSFQSLLVAAEKPK
+155 CSFQALLVAAEKPK

-186 LLFIACLGW
+186 LLFVVVFDW
-195 GLAGAALATGLS
+195 GLAGAAWATGLS

-222 NNSLLRFVRTR
+222 NDSLLRFVRTG
-233 LELRPMLQACSNGA
+233 LDVRPMLQACSNGA

-253 ISASFVGMLYN
+253 VSASFVGMLYN

-282 MYVAFLFSSI
+282 MYVAFLFGSI
-292 IIGYDIG
+292 IFGYDMG

-305 YNHGAENHTELRNL
+305 YNHGAENHAELRNL
-319 FRKSLVLIS
+319 FRKSLVLIT
-328 GGGMILCVAAVSL
+328 GGGGLLCVAALCL
-341 SYPLAYLFVG
+341 SYPMAYLFVG
-351 YNGALTEL
+351 YNAELTAL
-359 AQYAFCVFSVYFVLH
+359 AQYAFCVFAVYFALH

-386 LNNGLISALIAFS
+386 MNNGFISALIAFS
-399 RTFLFQSAAVI
+399 RTFLFQAAAVL

-416 GATGIW
+416 GAGGIW
-422 WSAAV
+422 WSAAAAEV
-427 SEILALLVSVFFIL
+427 LALFISVFLVL
-441 RYRRQYGYL
+441 RYRKRYGYL

>member
-1 MAFPCLMS
+1 
-9 IQLSDHFTY
+9 
-18 RKLSAFVMPTIAM
+18 M

-49 VGDIALAA
+49 VGEIALAA

-82 VAKTFGQGDKTQA
+82 VAKTFGQGDSSRA
-95 QRYFTQ
+95 RRYFTQ
-101 ITLLA
+101 IILLA
-106 TLLGCAMA
+106 SLVGCAMA

-119 FLPQVCLLL
+119 YLPQVCRLL
-128 GGTDTLIP
+128 GGTDALIP
-136 DAVLYGRV
+136 DAVIYGRI

-177 GGVTNIALD
+177 GGVTNIVLD
-186 LLFIACLGW
+186 LLFIVVLGW

-207 QAVAGLVPV
+207 QAMAGLIPV

-222 NNSLLRFVRTR
+222 NKSLLRFERTK
-233 LELRPMLQACSNGA
+233 LEFRPMLQACSNGA

-264 YQLLQY
+264 YRLLQY
-270 YGENGVAAYGVV
+270 YGEDGVAAYGVV
-282 MYVAFLFSSI
+282 MYVAFLFGSI
-292 IIGYDIG
+292 IFGYDMG

-305 YNHGAENHTELRNL
+305 YNHGAENHAELKNL
-319 FRKSLVLIS
+319 FRKSLVLLT
-328 GGGMILCVAAVSL
+328 GGGAILCVASVSL

-351 YNGALTEL
+351 YSADLTEL
-359 AQYAFCVFSVYFVLH
+359 ARYAFCVFSVYFALH
-374 GYNIFASGLFTA
+374 GYNIFAAGLFTA
-386 LNNGLISALIAFS
+386 MNNGFISAVIAFS
-399 RTFLFQSAAVI
+399 RTFLFQAAAVL

-416 GATGIW
+416 GADGIW
-422 WSAAV
+422 WSAAAAEVVTLFV
-427 SEILALLVSVFFIL
+427 STYLIL
-441 RYRRQYGYL
+441 RYRKRYGYL

>member
-1 MAFPCLMS
+1 MN

-18 RKLSAFVMPTIAM
+18 RKLSAFVWPTIAM

-49 VGDIALAA
+49 AGEIALAA

-82 VAKTFGQGDKTQA
+82 VAKTFGQGDA
-95 QRYFTQ
+95 ACARRYFTQ

-106 TLLGCAMA
+106 SLIGCAMA
-114 GMGIL
+114 FVGII

-128 GGTDTLIP
+128 GGTDELMP
-136 DAVLYGRV
+136 QAVLYGRI

-155 CSFQSLLVAAEKPK
+155 CSFQALLVAAEKPK

-177 GGVTNIALD
+177 GGVTNIVLD
-186 LLFIACLGW
+186 IVFVVVLEY
-195 GLAGAALATGLS
+195 GLAGAALATGVS

-216 LYFSRP
+216 VYFSLP
-222 NNSLLRFVRTR
+222 NNSILRFVRTGV
-233 LELRPMLQACSNGA
+233 EFRPMLQACCNGA

-270 YGENGVAAYGVV
+270 YGANGVAAYGVV

-292 IIGYDIG
+292 IFGYDMG

-305 YNHGAENHTELRNL
+305 FNHGAQNHAELRNL

-328 GGGMILCVAAVSL
+328 IGGGVLCVAAVLL

-351 YNGALTEL
+351 YSVSLIEL
-359 AQYAFCVFSVYFVLH
+359 AQYAFCVFSVYFALH

-386 LNNGLISALIAFS
+386 MNNGFISALIAFS
-399 RTFLFQSAAVI
+399 RTFLFQAAAVL
-410 LLPLLF
+410 LLPVWF
-416 GATGIW
+416 GAAGIW
-422 WSAAV
+422 WGAAV
-427 SEILALLVSVFFIL
+427 AEALALIVSVLFAL
-441 RYRRQYGYL
+441 RYRKRYGYF

>member
-1 MAFPCLMS
+1 MS

-18 RKLSAFVMPTIAM
+18 RKLAAFVLPTIAM

-49 VGDIALAA
+49 AGEIALAA

-82 VAKTFGQGDKTQA
+82 VAKTFGQGDSPQA
-95 QRYFTQ
+95 RRYFTQ

-106 TLLGCAMA
+106 ALIGCAMA
-114 GMGIL
+114 TLGIL
-119 FLPQVCLLL
+119 FLPEVCLLL
-128 GGTDTLIP
+128 GGTQDIIP
-136 DAVLYGRV
+136 DAVLYGRI
-144 MLAFLPCCILQ
+144 MLGFLPCCILQ
-155 CSFQSLLVAAEKPK
+155 CSFQALLVAAEKPK

-186 LLFIACLGW
+186 LLFVVVFDW
-195 GLAGAALATGLS
+195 GLAGAAWATGLS

-222 NNSLLRFVRTR
+222 NDSLLRFVRTG
-233 LELRPMLQACSNGA
+233 LDVRPMLQACSNGA

-253 ISASFVGMLYN
+253 VSASFVGMLYN

-282 MYVAFLFSSI
+282 MYVAFLFGSI
-292 IIGYDIG
+292 IFGYDMG

-305 YNHGAENHTELRNL
+305 YNHGAENHAELRNL
-319 FRKSLVLIS
+319 FRKSLVLIT
-328 GGGMILCVAAVSL
+328 GGGGLLCVAALCL
-341 SYPLAYLFVG
+341 SYPMAYLFVG
-351 YNGALTEL
+351 YNAELTAL
-359 AQYAFCVFSVYFVLH
+359 AQYAFCVFAVYFALH

-386 LNNGLISALIAFS
+386 MNNGFISALIAFS
-399 RTFLFQSAAVI
+399 RTFLFQAAAVL

-416 GATGIW
+416 GAGGIW
-422 WSAAV
+422 WSAAAAEV
-427 SEILALLVSVFFIL
+427 LALFISVFLVL
-441 RYRRQYGYL
+441 RYRKRYGYL